1 MTIYSKE
8 IKITIS
14 RVEYAIKGNREDCT
28 LLGGELQ
35 RENRRKRS
43 KKLGKG
49 GRECKKKIQRKGE
62 KYRWNGL
69 RTWMGSIEWK
79 RTRG

>member
-14 RVEYAIKGNREDCT
+14 RVEYAIKGNREDCI
-28 LLGGELQ
+28 LLGGK

-43 KKLGKG
+43 KKLGRGEG
-49 GRECKKKIQRKGE
+49 GREKKE
-62 KYRWNGL
+62 P
-69 RTWMGSIEWK
+69 E
-79 RTRG
+79 